1 MTVTTGP
8 AESYMAFVL
17 TVDDLEWTK
26 HWLGRLRCD
35 EIIVFIAR
43 NENVTPK
50 IRIRA
55 VESKAVRKTDP
66 VSISATT
73 EPFAEGVEQ
82 VTATLDALWHII
94 APNSGNALV
103 EDLRFTSF
111 IEHLASV
118 ALSRLHPILLT
129 DADAQYA
136 IRCISDF
143 SSRAISPPD
152 DVQLD
157 GAVICTQY
165 RGAASYQKQLEN
177 IDGETR
183 SWAVTLVRAGTG
195 ELDRLLGKQIR
206 LQLVEPENG
215 EPPTPDT
222 PPEYPDSG
230 TPTSSAPPVAVDAPS
245 EGGPSVTD
253 AEPLSGEVRS
263 STEPTAEGLDTGI
276 GLARDLFLACIHR
289 GFPFEEPDIEKV
301 TVAPALYS
309 VSMALRAGASIRPIE
324 NALDDLA
331 REVGVPS
338 ISVENDPSRP
348 YHLRFVIARRDRK
361 FPHLPEQQAP
371 LFDVDSQSYVGLYL
385 GSTLDGR
392 DFNSFVSSWPH
403 MLIGGTTGSGK
414 TTFIRSLL
422 MQMNRF
428 DPKYLKALI
437 VDGKGEI
444 DYINVLNPAN
454 FVDSFPEVTLGHVN
468 VMPVFEW
475 LLNEEIPARREKLLA
490 IAKEAVDQRPRS
502 AREVYVE
509 ALVNETLPLFAPIV
523 VVVDEFAEIML
534 GRGSEAQKFEQAV
547 QQVTQVGRSVLI
559 HLLLA
564 TQRPDA
570 NVISG
575 AVKANLDAR
584 IALRLPTHHD
594 SMTILGTKGAE
605 RLTGKGDLLF
615 QSAGQPVERLQAYNT

>member
-1 MTVTTGP
+1 MSVSPTPT
-8 AESYMAFVL
+8 ESYLAFVL
-17 TVDDLEWTK
+17 PVDDLEWTK

-43 NENVTPK
+43 NENVSPR

-66 VSISATT
+66 VSMSPTT
-73 EPFAEGVEQ
+73 DPFAEGVGQ

-94 APNSGNALV
+94 SPNSSNALV

-118 ALSRLHPILLT
+118 ALSALHPILLT

-143 SSRAISPPD
+143 SSRTISPPD

-157 GAVICTQY
+157 GAVVCTQY
-165 RGAASYQKQLEN
+165 RGAASYQTRVEN
-177 IDGETR
+177 VEGEVR
-183 SWAVTLVRAGTG
+183 SWAITLVRAGTG

-206 LQLVEPENG
+206 LQLAESENG
-215 EPPTPDT
+215 EPPSPETPLG
-222 PPEYPDSG
+222 PDSEPPPSPQPG
-230 TPTSSAPPVAVDAPS
+230 VTVDAGLENPPVMES
-245 EGGPSVTD
+245 
-253 AEPLSGEVRS
+253 EPLPAEGKIPSKQQ
-263 STEPTAEGLDTGI
+263 AEGLAMGI
-276 GLARDLFLACIHR
+276 GLARDLFLACLHR
-289 GFPFEEPDIEKV
+289 GFPLEEPDIEKV

-361 FPHLPEQQAP
+361 FPQLPEQQAP
-371 LFDVDSQSYVGLYL
+371 LFDVDSQSYLGLYL

-422 MQMNRF
+422 TQMNRV
-428 DPKYLKALI
+428 DPGYLNVLI

-444 DYINVLNPAN
+444 DYINVLKPDR
-454 FVDSFPEVTLGHVN
+454 FVDSFPDVILGHVN
-468 VMPVFEW
+468 VVPVFEW
-475 LLNEEIPARREKLLA
+475 LLKEAIPSRREKLLA
-490 IAKEAVDQRPRS
+490 KAKEALDKRPHS
-502 AREVYVE
+502 ARELYVE
-509 ALVNETLPLFAPIV
+509 ALVNETAPLFAPIV
-523 VVVDEFAEIML
+523 VVIDEFAEIML

-547 QQVTQVGRSVLI
+547 QQITQVGRSVLI

-615 QSAGQPVERLQAYNT
+615 QSSGHPVERLQAYNT